1 MNENKKSFAQAVVIG
16 SSIAGLTTA
25 RVLADHFQQVTI
37 IERDL
42 ISEKAVYRQGVPQ
55 AKHAHT
61 LQPQGQMILEKLFPS
76 LRDELVK
83 HGAVT
88 VNPNEDSTFFEN
100 GEWHRPNLRSAKQS
114 IYCSRPLLE
123 SNIYKRVEAY
133 PNVRIYSGFEV
144 RGLLTDKKK
153 RRVTAVKLRNRQDR
167 NQGEI
172 ILQADLVVDASGRRS
187 KAPEWLAE
195 LGLAAPEEWT
205 INPKV
210 GYATRVFKQPKS
222 FQGGW
227 KTMYV
232 NPTPPTGSRGG
243 IIIPM
248 ENGRWQVTLVGI
260 GGDYPPTDDEAFMEF
275 ARSLPTA
282 RFYEAIKDAE
292 PEGNI
297 CGFRRATNRVRR
309 YDVLPT
315 HLEGFLVSG
324 DAAYALNPIYAMGMT
339 AAIVGSRA
347 LEQSLQKQV
356 RKTGAGVITGLAAT
370 FQASLSTAVA
380 RLWQLSTQKDW
391 LWPTTEITDNT
402 EQLAAI
408 A

>member
-1 MNENKKSFAQAVVIG
+1 MNENKESFAQAIVIG

-83 HGAVT
+83 KGAVI
-88 VNPNEDSTFFEN
+88 VSPNEDSTFFED
-100 GEWHRPNLRSAKQS
+100 GEWHKPNIRAAKQS

-123 SNIYKRVEAY
+123 SAIYKRVSSY
-133 PNVRIYSGFEV
+133 PQIKIYSGFEV
-144 RGLLTDKKK
+144 RGLLTDKNKQ
-153 RRVTAVKLRNRQDR
+153 RVTAVKLHNRQDR
-167 NQGEI
+167 SQGEI
-172 ILQADLVVDASGRRS
+172 ILSADLVVDASGRRS

-195 LGLAAPEEWT
+195 LGLTAPEEWT

-222 FQGGW
+222 FKGDW

-232 NPTPPTGSRGG
+232 NPTPPTSTRGG

-248 ENGRWQVTLVGI
+248 ENGRWQVTLIGI
-260 GGDYPPTDDEAFMEF
+260 GGDYPPTDDEEFMEF
-275 ARSLPTA
+275 ARSLPTP
-282 RFYEAIKDAE
+282 RFYEAIKEAE
-292 PEGNI
+292 PEGTI

-347 LEQSLQKQV
+347 LEQSLQKHV
-356 RKTGAGVITGLAAT
+356 RRTGAGVITGLAAS
-370 FQASLSTAVA
+370 FQTSLSTAVA

-402 EQLAAI
+402 EQLAAF